1 MYQTVNLKV
10 ISALTLIIVFAV
22 LYLLTR
28 NKADDYAVEI
38 KEYEF
43 RMPFLASLGFYLA
56 EKIPYDF
63 RSDFDRK
70 ARVKVAQLFGQK
82 EANTYFEVHV
92 AQKLSIIIALSF
104 FLTVVFLVG
113 ETDYSFCFFA
123 LAILTLVY
131 VWLDK
136 ELDKK
141 IKAKKRDIL
150 IDLPEL
156 INTTALLIN
165 AGLPFS
171 QAMQKT
177 VNDSD
182 PDRPLY
188 KELNCLMAELSAGKP
203 VNQAYEDLAQRCRV
217 PEITRFVSMI
227 LQNLNRGNSDLVH
240 ILRVLS
246 QEAWEKRKD
255 IAKKQGEEAS
265 AKLVFPMV
273 LVFVAVSII
282 VLAPAIIMM
291 NR

>member
-1 MYQTVNLKV
+1 MYQTANVKI
-10 ISALTLIIVFAV
+10 ISALILIIIFAV
-22 LYLLTR
+22 LYFLTR
-28 NKADDYAVEI
+28 NEAEDYGEEI
-38 KEYEF
+38 KEYKF

-56 EKIPYDF
+56 GKIPYDF

-70 ARVKVAQLFGQK
+70 ARVKVAQLYGQK
-82 EANTYFEVHV
+82 RAKTFFAVHV
-92 AQKLSIIIALSF
+92 AQKLGIITALGF
-104 FLTVVFLVG
+104 FLAVVFLVG
-113 ETDYSFCFFA
+113 ETDYSFCLFA
-123 LAILTLVY
+123 LAIIALIY

-141 IKAKKRDIL
+141 IKTKKRDIL

-156 INTTALLIN
+156 INTTVLLIN

-177 VNDSD
+177 VSDSD
-182 PDRPLY
+182 PERPLY
-188 KELNCLMAELSAGKP
+188 KELNCLMAELNAGKP

-240 ILRVLS
+240 VLRVLS
-246 QEAWEKRKD
+246 QEAWERRKD

-265 AKLVFPMV
+265 SKLVFPMV

-282 VLAPAIIMM
+282 VLAPAIITM